1 MLALAMLNRRLL
13 APALLMLALPL
24 GVMASAHAAE
34 KKSLTAREIRHEVQ
48 CPLPRNVPCSISKP
62 ALAGYRV
69 LNEKISLDDQ
79 GSYWIADLT
88 NIRQQQ
94 GKNEPIRIL
103 TDNGVLHLINVK
115 YSAVSIKNTKPRK
128 ADPAKDTTETKPPEK
143 GDQKPKPSP
152 AKKDKSPAIGD
163 AKKPSPVVEA
173 CYERCRSS
181 PEPDA
186 AKPAPPA
193 KKAENQK

>member
-24 GVMASAHAAE
+24 GGMASAHAAE

-115 YSAVSIKNTKPRK
+115 YSSVAIKKVTPRK
-128 ADPAKDTTETKPPEK
+128 ARPAKDTAGKKAPP
-143 GDQKPKPSP
+143 G
-152 AKKDKSPAIGD
+152 KKDRPPA
-163 AKKPSPVVEA
+163 VEA

-181 PEPDA
+181 PGADA
-186 AKPAPPA
+186 VKPAPPSI
-193 KKAENQK
+193 KAEIPK